1 MAALVCSAAGNPGA
15 PAGAGRLLMA
25 RLLAV
30 ALAGSLLAS
39 IGTAQAAAP
48 AKDTLTIGM
57 VLEPPGLDPT
67 AGAAS
72 AIREV
77 TYANIYEGLTHI
89 DAKGE
94 VQPALAETWSV
105 SADGLTY
112 TFKLINGVKFHDGAP
127 FDCSVV
133 KFSYDRAVATD
144 SVNAQ
149 KQLFEPIAATDCPDA
164 RTAVVKLKRPTA
176 LFLFDM
182 GWGDAVMV
190 SPKSAATN
198 KTHPVGTGPYRFKQW
213 IQGDRVEL
221 ERNPDYW
228 GSQPKLSAVTFKFI
242 ADPSA
247 ATAAVLAGDI
257 DAFPL
262 FPAPEAIDQFKSDK
276 RFAVHIGTTEG
287 KTILALNNARKPFN
301 DIRVR
306 RALAYAIDRKA
317 LIDGAQ
323 SGYGAPI
330 GSHYTPGDPG
340 YVDLTAAYPFDPA
353 KAKALL
359 AEAGIKQGTTITIQ
373 LPPPTYARRGGEVI
387 AAMLEQV
394 GIAAKLVP
402 IEWGQWLDQVFTRTD
417 YDATIISHTEA
428 RDLDI
433 YARDKYYFNYASP
446 DYKALYKKFVETTDA
461 KAQLDLIGQLQK
473 KLAEDEPNVF
483 LFALAKVGVANA
495 KVRGLWD
502 NDPVPANDVSGVSWA
517 E

>member
-1 MAALVCSAAGNPGA
+1 MT
-15 PAGAGRLLMA
+15 R
-25 RLLAV
+25 RLAV
-30 ALAGSLLAS
+30 VLAGSLLAGFAAMS
-39 IGTAQAAAP
+39 TAQA
-48 AKDTLTIGM
+48 KDGITVGM

-77 TYANIYEGLTHI
+77 TYANVYEGLTRI

-94 VQPALAETWSV
+94 VQPALAESWGISK
-105 SADGLTY
+105 DGLTY
-112 TFKLINGVKFHDGAP
+112 TFKLIRGAKFHDGTP

-133 KFSYDRAVATD
+133 KFSYGRAMARD
-144 SVNAQ
+144 SINAQ
-149 KQLFEPIAATDCPDA
+149 KQLFEPIASVDCPADG
-164 RTAVVKLKRPTA
+164 TAVVTLKRPTA

-182 GWGDAVMV
+182 AWGDAVMIA
-190 SPKSAATN
+190 PKSAATN
-198 KTHPVGTGPYRFKQW
+198 ATDPVGTGPFKFKQW
-213 IQGDRVEL
+213 VKGDRVEL
-221 ERNPDYW
+221 VRNPDYW
-228 GSQPKLSAVTFKFI
+228 GSQPKLSAVTFKFVS
-242 ADPSA
+242 DPSA

-262 FPAPEAIDQFKSDK
+262 FPAPEALDQFKADP
-276 RFAVHIGTTEG
+276 RFAVHVGTTEG
-287 KTILALNNARKPFN
+287 KTIVALNNAQKPF
-301 DIRVR
+301 DDVRVR

-317 LIDGAQ
+317 LIEGAQ

-340 YVDLTAAYPFDPA
+340 YIDLTGEYPYDPA

-359 AEAGIKQGTTITIQ
+359 AEAGIKPGFEMTFV

-387 AAMLEQV
+387 AAMLDQV
-394 GIAAKLVP
+394 GIKAKLVP
-402 IEWGQWLDQVFTRTD
+402 IEWGQWLDQVFKRTD
-417 YDATIISHTEA
+417 YQATIISHTEA

-433 YARDKYYFNYASP
+433 YARDKYYYNYVSP
-446 DYKALYKKFVETTDA
+446 EYKALYKQFVEAVDPKVQTDLVG
-461 KAQLDLIGQLQK
+461 KLQT
-473 KLAEDEPNVF
+473 KLAEDEPNIF

-502 NDPVPANDVSGVSWA
+502 NDPVPANDMTGVSWS

>member
-1 MAALVCSAAGNPGA
+1 MT
-15 PAGAGRLLMA
+15 

-30 ALAGSLLAS
+30 ALASTVLA
-39 IGTAQAAAP
+39 GAGAAH
-48 AKDTLTIGM
+48 AKDTLTVGM

-77 TYANIYEGLTHI
+77 TYANVYEGLTRI
-89 DAKGE
+89 NAKGE
-94 VQPALAETWSV
+94 VEPALAESWTI
-105 SADGLTY
+105 APDGLTY
-112 TFKLINGVKFHDGAP
+112 TFKLIHGVKFHDGEA

-133 KFSYDRAVATD
+133 KFSYDRAVAPD

-149 KQLFEPIAATDCPDA
+149 KQLFEAIASTECPDA
-164 RTAVVKLKRPTA
+164 STAVVKLKRPTA

-190 SPKSAATN
+190 APKSAATN
-198 KTHPVGTGPYRFKQW
+198 KTNPVGTGPFKFKQW
-213 IQGDRVEL
+213 VQGDRVEL

-228 GSQPKLSAVTFKFI
+228 GSQPKLSAVTFKFV
-242 ADPSA
+242 ADPAA
-247 ATAAVLAGDI
+247 ATNAVLSGDI

-262 FPAPEAIDQFKSDK
+262 FPAPEAIDQFKSNPK
-276 RFAVHIGTTEG
+276 FAVHIGTTEG
-287 KTILALNNARKPFN
+287 KTIVALNNARKPFS
-301 DIRVR
+301 DVRVR
-306 RALAYAIDRKA
+306 RALIMGIDRKL

-323 SGYGAPI
+323 SGFGAPI
-330 GSHYTPGDPG
+330 GSHYVPSDPG
-340 YVDLTAAYPFDPA
+340 YLDLTAQYPYDPA

-359 AEAGIKQGTTITIQ
+359 AEAGVKPGTEITIV

-387 AAMLEQV
+387 AAMLEQI
-394 GIAAKLVP
+394 GIKAKLVP

-417 YDATIISHTEA
+417 FDATIISHTEA

-433 YARDKYYFNYASP
+433 YARDKYYFNYNSP

-461 KAQLDLIGQLQK
+461 KAQLAVIGDLQK

-483 LFALAKVGVANA
+483 LYALAKVGVANA
-495 KVRGLWD
+495 KLKGLWD
-502 NDPVPANDVSGVSWA
+502 NDPVPANDMTGVSWA

>member
-1 MAALVCSAAGNPGA
+1 MT
-15 PAGAGRLLMA
+15 RLLTM
-25 RLLAV
+25 
-30 ALAGSLLAS
+30 ALAGALLA
-39 IGTAQAAAP
+39 GTALSGAAE

-77 TYANIYEGLTHI
+77 TYANLYEGLTRI

-94 VQPALAETWSV
+94 VQPGLAESWTISP
-105 SADGLTY
+105 DGLTY
-112 TFKLINGVKFHDGAP
+112 TFKLIHSVRFHDGSP

-133 KFSYDRAVATD
+133 KFSYERATAAD

-149 KQLFEPIAATDCPDA
+149 KQLFEPIVGVDCPDA
-164 RTAVVKLKRPTA
+164 GTAVVKLKRPTA

-182 GWGDAVMV
+182 GWGDAVML

-198 KTHPVGTGPYRFKQW
+198 KTHPVGTGPFRFRQW
-213 IQGDRVEL
+213 VQGDRVEM

-228 GSQPKLSAVTFKFI
+228 GTQPKLSAVTFKFI
-242 ADPSA
+242 SDPSA
-247 ATAAVLAGDI
+247 ASAAVLAGDI

-262 FPAPEAIDQFKSDK
+262 FPAPEAMDQFKADK
-276 RFAVHIGTTEG
+276 RFAVHVGTTEG
-287 KTILALNNARKPFN
+287 KTIVALNNARKPF
-301 DIRVR
+301 DDVRVR
-306 RALAYAIDRKA
+306 RALAYAIDRAA
-317 LIDGAQ
+317 LIEASQ

-340 YVDLTAAYPFDPA
+340 YLDLTATYPYDPA

-359 AEAGIKQGTTITIQ
+359 AEAGVKPGAEFTMI

-394 GIAAKLVP
+394 GLKVKLVP

-417 YDATIISHTEA
+417 YDATIVSHTEA

-433 YARDKYYFNYASP
+433 YARDKYYYNYGSP
-446 DYKALYKKFVETTDA
+446 EYKALYKKFVETTDA
-461 KAQLDLIGQLQK
+461 KAQIAVVGELQK
-473 KLAEDEPNVF
+473 KLAEDEPAVF
-483 LFALAKVGVANA
+483 LYALAKVGVSNA

-502 NDPVPANDVSGVSWA
+502 NDPVPANDVTGVSWA